1 MDTERRVT
9 ATEAKNRFGQIIR
22 LARRTGQPVFVES
35 RGKPVVVIV
44 SVETFE
50 RYRQKNREISGGPG
64 ERARRSFGMW
74 AERADLDELMK
85 QYPEA
90 FKRPYHPGAGLLWE
104 RVLHKDKK
112 NS

>member
-1 MDTERRVT
+1 MDAERRVT
-9 ATEAKNRFGQIIR
+9 ATEAKNHFGQIIR

-74 AERADLDELMK
+74 AERADLDEAWLA
-85 QYPEA
+85 QGRE
-90 FKRPYHPGAGLLWE
+90 RWQSRWAGVTE
-104 RVLHKDKK
+104 DGD
-112 NS
+112 